1 MGARGELFTTQIYL
15 DNRSYFFN
23 VKENRT
29 GDVFLQ
35 IVESKNRDGVEADR
49 HQIAIFA
56 DDLQK
61 FLQGM
66 EKSLSFVEKDRKG
79 IYDDRNGYMLVAVRE
94 TMEKVITEYVES
106 YFGEGNAKVYIHPYL
121 AEMVYGDEINEDTVK
136 DKVKTTAVLF
146 VPDEICT
153 KAQMDAFS
161 DTYKTD
167 GHDFVCKFRATII
180 SKTDFDGLTYNNCGD
195 MYDYEHMIYDT
206 DIE

>member
-56 DDLQK
+56 EDMQK

-66 EKSLSFVEKDRKG
+66 DKSLEFIEKDRKARQKAAREKRAAKDTAYSKG
-79 IYDDRNGYMLVAVRE
+79 TAKSGKKIYRVKSDKPA
-94 TMEKVITEYVES
+94 EKVDDGIKRTGRIHVVS
-106 YFGEGNAKVYIHPYL
+106 KKV
-121 AEMVYGDEINEDTVK
+121 
-136 DKVKTTAVLF
+136 TT
-146 VPDEICT
+146 D
-153 KAQMDAFS
+153 
-161 DTYKTD
+161 
-167 GHDFVCKFRATII
+167 
-180 SKTDFDGLTYNNCGD
+180 
-195 MYDYEHMIYDT
+195 
-206 DIE
+206 

>member
-56 DDLQK
+56 DDMQK

-66 EKSLSFVEKDRKG
+66 EKSLDFVEKERKARQKAAKEKRAAKDAKYAKG
-79 IYDDRNGYMLVAVRE
+79 HSDKKIYRVKSEKPA
-94 TMEKVITEYVES
+94 EKVDDGIKRT
-106 YFGEGNAKVYIHPYL
+106 GKVIHVVSKKP
-121 AEMVYGDEINEDTVK
+121 AE
-136 DKVKTTAVLF
+136 TT
-146 VPDEICT
+146 
-153 KAQMDAFS
+153 S
-161 DTYKTD
+161 D
-167 GHDFVCKFRATII
+167 
-180 SKTDFDGLTYNNCGD
+180 S
-195 MYDYEHMIYDT
+195 E
-206 DIE
+206 